1 MERPQRQKN
10 AFSLF
15 LYKEYFGEELSLF
28 LMLESGLYRNP
39 VCLTD
44 GSVLTMALVL
54 LYKILISWLE

>member
-15 LYKEYFGEELSLF
+15 LCKEYFGEELSLF

>member
-1 MERPQRQKN
+1 MEWPQRQKN

-15 LYKEYFGEELSLF
+15 FYKEYFGEELSLF
-28 LMLESGLYRNP
+28 LMLESGLYRNA

>member
-1 MERPQRQKN
+1 
-10 AFSLF
+10 
-15 LYKEYFGEELSLF
+15 
-28 LMLESGLYRNP
+28 MLESGLYRNP